1 LELFGKVLFLTTFG
15 PQGVWESGREQE
27 QDADLGIFSMDVLEK
42 RVLKILKGLRIR
54 RMNFLENVS
63 LSH

>member
-1 LELFGKVLFLTTFG
+1 VLFLTTFG